1 MVYIFHIHH
10 DKNMVQYNIDRKRN
24 YMELGT
30 NKGGRPAGRIKTA
43 KIEIALEPSVK
54 EDFMSLLHSEGKT
67 ASVQIGEWIKDYIAA
82 SKNKGAAI

>member
-1 MVYIFHIHH
+1 
-10 DKNMVQYNIDRKRN
+10 
-24 YMELGT
+24 MELGI

-43 KIEIALEPSVK
+43 KIEISLEPSVK

-82 SKNKGAAI
+82 SKNKGAAK

>member
-1 MVYIFHIHH
+1 MG
-10 DKNMVQYNIDRKRN
+10 
-24 YMELGT
+24 LGI

-54 EDFMSLLHSEGKT
+54 EDFMTLLHSEGRS

-82 SKNKGAAI
+82 SKNSEAAK